1 MRREREE
8 RKKRGKR
15 EEIRRDMRKE
25 VDIIMPKCHVNNG
38 RQPIIPPKE

>member
-1 MRREREE
+1 MRRENEE
-8 RKKRGKR
+8 GKER

>member
-1 MRREREE
+1 MKKEKEE
-8 RKKRGKR
+8 GKER

-38 RQPIIPPKE
+38 KQPIIPPKE